1 MGIPVTHPGR
11 VNGICV
17 PSVFT
22 QAVIRSAFSMIAT
35 TASEKGTTN
44 RSSMA
49 SVIAATA
56 SPRFP
61 PSQPST
67 RNMSG
72 QVAATIITAQ
82 MSDDRN
88 GLMIQKL
95 AAIRSPIQRTCSV
108 ARVKSGGE
116 SLCIVISLPRF
127 SFGGKSFLCIVSS
140 P

>member
-1 MGIPVTHPGR
+1 
-11 VNGICV
+11 
-17 PSVFT
+17 
-22 QAVIRSAFSMIAT
+22 
-35 TASEKGTTN
+35 
-44 RSSMA
+44 MA

-56 SPRFP
+56 TPRFP
-61 PSQPST
+61 PSHPST

-88 GLMIQKL
+88 GLMIQKV

-127 SFGGKSFLCIVSS
+127 SFGGKSFFAWYHHRDCPASS
-140 P
+140 NRDLLAMRTSSQ